1 MPSLDEERAY
11 LDAHK
16 EELLKTYG
24 GKFLVISGKS
34 VTGSYDTIEEALQ
47 GAATTHGLKSVL
59 IRRPSEAQLEL
70 RAPALTLGLLRA
82 DSAFSASGSTASA

>member
-1 MPSLDEERAY
+1 MPALEEERSFLNAN
-11 LDAHK
+11 K

-34 VTGSYDTIEEALQ
+34 VTGAYDTMEQALQ

-59 IRRPSEAQLEL
+59 IRRPSEAQLEFK
-70 RAPALTLGLLRA
+70 APALTLGILRA
-82 DSAFSASGSTASA
+82 NTIHTVTGTTIQP